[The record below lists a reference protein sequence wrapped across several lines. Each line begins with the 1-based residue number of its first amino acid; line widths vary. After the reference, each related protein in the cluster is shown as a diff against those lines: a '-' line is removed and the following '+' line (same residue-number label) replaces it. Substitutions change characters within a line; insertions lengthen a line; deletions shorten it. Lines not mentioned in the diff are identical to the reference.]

1 MGALDLLF
9 NSEKVNIASNEELK
23 KLLITWPGLV
33 NDVIKEEIIL
43 REISFNRFQEDSNNY
58 LSNTNIIKHFK

>member
-23 KLLITWPGLV
+23 KLLITWPGLAD
-33 NDVIKEEIIL
+33 DVIKEEIIL
-43 REISFNRFQEDSNNY
+43 R
-58 LSNTNIIKHFK
+58 